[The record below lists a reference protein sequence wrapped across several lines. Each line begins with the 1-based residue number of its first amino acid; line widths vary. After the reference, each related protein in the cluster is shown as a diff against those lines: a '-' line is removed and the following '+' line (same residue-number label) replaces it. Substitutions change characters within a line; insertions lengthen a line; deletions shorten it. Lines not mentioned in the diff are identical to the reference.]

1 MPTTPATKNAVT
13 AAIAGLETTPPDAL
27 ILDLQLPSG
36 SGLQVLRAVR
46 EMAGKTQ
53 AEVATA
59 MKMGQGHVSMFETR
73 DDRRVSNLRRYI
85 KALGG
90 ELKMVA
96 RFGKKE
102 VRLDV

>member
-1 MPTTPATKNAVT
+1 MKTLRLADLKHKMSPARRAKIAR
-13 AAIAGLETTPPDAL
+13 AAKVELRLEDEAYEM
-27 ILDLQLPSG
+27 S
-36 SGLQVLRAVR
+36 LRGVR

-53 AEVATA
+53 AEVAAA
-59 MKMGQGHVSMFETR
+59 MKTGQGHVSMFETR
-73 DDRRVSNLRRYI
+73 DGRRVSNLRRYI

-102 VRLDV
+102 VRLNV